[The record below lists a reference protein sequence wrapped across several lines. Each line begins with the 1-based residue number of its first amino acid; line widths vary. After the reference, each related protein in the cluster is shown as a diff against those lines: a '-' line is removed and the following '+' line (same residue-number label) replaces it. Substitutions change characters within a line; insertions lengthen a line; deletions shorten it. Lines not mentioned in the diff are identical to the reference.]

1 MESEALEFLNLF
13 SPVLTHLSHLS
24 SAEAF
29 REPHVRGLLDGLFR
43 DLRGFVSAIELSE
56 AKSSYLV
63 FFMWF
68 YPHMGILLRGIEAN
82 FDNTVAIVGLK
93 LVSELVLN
101 RAQFMQLLLT
111 CASTILKNTLAGN
124 YVHFGVFDLYNDPAL
139 DIALD
144 VVFQM
149 MMNIPIEDLMSF
161 PKLTLAFFNMIDVFS
176 KGQLLKMKDISL
188 QAIEYIFR
196 ATAEGIRGSD
206 KVISTASCNTVE
218 NICTFLFNEQVK
230 TNTFILSP
238 PPPGSSTPSPTSAT
252 LGGSSGTPTSAIAVS
267 GSSHVL
273 LQRFGAQPHLIH
285 MQLRRILEA
294 IVVEEANDWS
304 LSRPLLPLVLL
315 DRAYFDFFVGKLISG
330 QLEQRQGAFQ
340 ELMEGIQYNLH
351 PINKNK
357 FTQQVL
363 TFRRNMMAQ
372 NFIILLPPKE
382 EF

>member
-1 MESEALEFLNLF
+1 KLAIQHQ
-13 SPVLTHLSHLS
+13 V
-24 SAEAF
+24 
-29 REPHVRGLLDGLFR
+29 DGSRKWSDKYKGYSVCF
-43 DLRGFVSAIELSE
+43 
-56 AKSSYLV
+56 
-63 FFMWF
+63 
-68 YPHMGILLRGIEAN
+68 
-82 FDNTVAIVGLK
+82 
-93 LVSELVLN
+93 
-101 RAQFMQLLLT
+101 
-111 CASTILKNTLAGN
+111 TILKNTLAGN

-330 QLEQRQGAFQ
+330 QLEQRQGVLLTAFQ